1 MNIFGTEQVL
11 TFGRTFPSTSAS
23 GLVPDRHDLL
33 SLSTVRASRGPE
45 ESLTAR
51 LNGIPRLA
59 VARVPGSGTYATVCT
74 SAASAPPTQKVLP
87 FVHLCMGE
95 DKSGGSVCGGACCA
109 ARRAPCRFSRV

>member
-11 TFGRTFPSTSAS
+11 TFGRTFPGTSAS

-51 LNGIPRLA
+51 LFAMNGIPRLA

-74 SAASAPPTQKVLP
+74 SAATAQKLLP
-87 FVHLCMGE
+87 FVHLRMGE